1 MESKPNIFDNRVAA
15 LGTMHQ
21 KQKVIAPLFKKE
33 LGIAVTVPEDLDT
46 DKFGT
51 FTMDKKRT
59 GSQKETAII
68 KAKAA
73 MELLDLDM
81 GIASEGSFGPH
92 PAVPFGIA
100 NIELVVFIDKKL
112 DLEIFG
118 GHIEIVS
125 FAHNTTAHTVDE
137 VLAFAQT
144 INFPKHGIVIRRSDK
159 DYRDMIKGIVS
170 KDELVQTSTGL
181 LSKYKSIWLET
192 DLRAHV
198 NQSRMKNIELATID
212 LIENIKRLCPNCQ
225 SPGFHKVSPKP
236 GLPCEL
242 CGRPT
247 DIPLYDVYECNKCN
261 FTKDVIFPNQKE
273 TAYAGYCDYCN
284 P

>member
-1 MESKPNIFDNRVAA
+1 METTSNNFKARIAA

-33 LGIAVTVPEDLDT
+33 LGILVKVPEDFNT
-46 DKFGT
+46 DRFGT
-51 FTMDKKRT
+51 FTMDIKRSGT
-59 GSQKETAII
+59 QKEAAIG

-73 MELLDLDM
+73 MELLGLDI

-92 PAVPFGIA
+92 PSVPFGVA
-100 NIELVVFIDKKL
+100 NVELVVFIDKKL

-118 GHIEIVS
+118 GYIQIVN
-125 FAHNTTAHTVDE
+125 FAHNTTASTIEE
-137 VLAFAQT
+137 VLAFAQK
-144 INFPKHGIVIRRSDK
+144 IDFPKHGVVIRRSEK
-159 DYRDMIKGIVS
+159 DYREMVKGIVD
-170 KDELVQTSTGL
+170 KDELVQTAMKL
-181 LSKYKSIWLET
+181 LNKHKSIWLET
-192 DLRAHV
+192 DLRAHK

-212 LIENIKRLCPNCQ
+212 LIENIKRQCPKCC
-225 SPGFHKVSPKP
+225 SPGFRKISPKP
-236 GLPCEL
+236 GLPCEQ

-247 DIPLYDVYECNKCN
+247 DLPLFDVYECDKCS
-261 FTKDVIFPNQKE
+261 FTKDIIFPNQKQ